1 MTGAALPEM
10 PAAKEKYVDIAK
22 ACGVYKDG
30 MSVDQAA
37 EAACKAIEDLSARV
51 GTNKRLTE
59 LGIKES
65 DISALAEQAF
75 NDVCTPGNPRP
86 VSKQDII
93 DLYHQI
99 L

>member
-1 MTGAALPEM
+1 M
-10 PAAKEKYVDIAK
+10 PAAKAKYVDIAK
-22 ACGVYKDG
+22 ACGVYKAG
-30 MSVDQAA
+30 MTVDEAA

-51 GTNKRLTE
+51 GTNKTLTE

-65 DISALAEQAF
+65 DIEALAEQAF

-93 DLYHQI
+93 DLYHKI

>member
-1 MTGAALPEM
+1 MVVTDKGLM
-10 PAAKEKYVDIAK
+10 Q
-22 ACGVYKDG
+22 CGVYKDG

-37 EAACKAIEDLSARV
+37 EAACKAIEDLSAKV
-51 GTNKRLTE
+51 GTNKKLTD
-59 LGIKES
+59 LGIKGR
-65 DISALAEQAF
+65 DIEVLAEQAI

-86 VSKQDII
+86 VIKQDII

>member
-1 MTGAALPEM
+1 MFAIT
-10 PAAKEKYVDIAK
+10 DIAK
-22 ACGVYKDG
+22 ACGVYQHTMTIDE
-30 MSVDQAA
+30 AA
-37 EAACKAIEDLSARV
+37 EAACKAIEGLSEKV
-51 GTNKRLTE
+51 GTNKRLSE
-59 LGIKES
+59 LGITEK
-65 DISALAEQAF
+65 DIEALAEQAI

>member
-1 MTGAALPEM
+1 M
-10 PAAKEKYVDIAK
+10 
-22 ACGVYKDG
+22 
-30 MSVDQAA
+30 
-37 EAACKAIEDLSARV
+37 
-51 GTNKRLTE
+51 GTNKTLTE

-65 DISALAEQAF
+65 DIEALAEQAF

-93 DLYHQI
+93 DLYHKI